1 MTSHPL
7 NLISAV
13 ISSEKSFLPTLDSHL
28 HPSCPVS
35 TPCFLPKSSLRF
47 SHLSIDL
54 HCFFLLQREGSQGLV
69 PYHLHGTLI
78 HHNAWCTVGQLHFWL
93 GGWMQRKKE
102 QITILCEN
110 LKPGK
115 EKGAWEKNGH
125 CFKFNC
131 IPPKLYFE
139 VLTLLPVKV
148 TLSESMVSQMESSS
162 HEVIRIG
169 PNPIGSLS
177 SLGEKKKIWM
187 QTERRDCHGMTQEQ
201 REDNHVK
208 RRAEAGVRL
217 PQTSPWA
224 FWRSVI
230 LLITLIL
237 NSRPPLLWEN
247 TLLLFKASLSGALCS
262 WSLRKGTEVAKML

>member
-162 HEVIRIG
+162 HEVIRMG

-177 SLGEKKKIWM
+177 SLGEKKNL
-187 QTERRDCHGMTQEQ
+187 DSD
-201 REDNHVK
+201 REK
-208 RRAEAGVRL
+208 RL
-217 PQTSPWA
+217 PRDDTGTEGRQSCEEKGRGWSEAATN
-224 FWRSVI
+224 
-230 LLITLIL
+230 L
-237 NSRPPLLWEN
+237 
-247 TLLLFKASLSGALCS
+247 SLSLLKERDSAHNTHFELPAS
-262 WSLRKGTEVAKML
+262 TAVREYTAAF

>member
-162 HEVIRIG
+162 HEVIRMG

-177 SLGEKKKIWM
+177 SLGEKKKSGC
-187 QTERRDCHGMTQEQ
+187 RQ
-201 REDNHVK
+201 REEIATGWHRNRGK
-208 RRAEAGVRL
+208 TIMWREGQRL
-217 PQTSPWA
+217 EWGCHK
-224 FWRSVI
+224 
-230 LLITLIL
+230 
-237 NSRPPLLWEN
+237 PLLEP
-247 TLLLFKASLSGALCS
+247 SEGAWFCS
-262 WSLRKGTEVAKML
+262 